1 MADDMKMSGEEMF
14 APEGEVAPAP
24 APPILKRGMISRNAL
39 LIVAGVILAA
49 VTVGLI
55 AYALSLATP
64 AAPVA
69 PVVVPVTNPG
79 TGTGTGI
86 GSTTPTTPLLP
97 VPSIDNRDV
106 FTPRNPFIVIPP
118 ITIAVPSTGTS
129 GTNNTTDTADA
140 GTLMLSN
147 IVTVGGVR
155 KAVVKLNG
163 VTYTLAAGEHVGSS
177 NWSIVEVN
185 TTNIVALYGDDQ
197 VTISLG
203 SK

>member
-1 MADDMKMSGEEMF
+1 MSDDMKMSGEEMF

-24 APPILKRGMISRNAL
+24 AAPIIKRGTISRNAL

-64 AAPVA
+64 VAPVA
-69 PVVVPVTNPG
+69 TVVVPVTTPG
-79 TGTGTGI
+79 AGT
-86 GSTTPTTPLLP
+86 GSTTPTAPLTPLP
-97 VPSIDNRDV
+97 NIDNRDV

-118 ITIAVPSTGTS
+118 ITIAVAVTDTS
-129 GTNNTTDTADA
+129 DTSNTTDTADA
-140 GTLMLSN
+140 GTLTLTD
-147 IVTVGGVR
+147 IVTVDGVR
-155 KAVVKLNG
+155 KAVVKLDG
-163 VTYTLAAGEHVGSS
+163 VTYTLAAGQDVGTSS
-177 NWSIVEVN
+177 WKIVEVN
-185 TTNIVALYGDDQ
+185 STNIVALYGDDQ

>member
-1 MADDMKMSGEEMF
+1 MSDDMKMSGEEMF

-24 APPILKRGMISRNAL
+24 AAPTIKRGTISRNAL
-39 LIVAGVILAA
+39 LVVAGLILAA

-69 PVVVPVTNPG
+69 TVVVPVTTPG
-79 TGTGTGI
+79 TGTG
-86 GSTTPTTPLLP
+86 STTPTAPLPP

-118 ITIAVPSTGTS
+118 ITIAVPPTDTS
-129 GTNNTTDTADA
+129 GTNKTTDTANA
-140 GTLMLSN
+140 GTLTLTD
-147 IVTVGGVR
+147 IVTVDGVR

-163 VTYTLAAGEHVGSS
+163 VTYTLAAGQDVGTS

-185 TTNIVALYGDDQ
+185 ATNVVALYGDEQ